1 MIQLL
6 LVDDHTL
13 FREGLKQIF
22 SDTNDIVVAAE
33 ASSGQEALNKIKE
46 NNCDVVILDISM
58 PDMNGI
64 NVLKQI
70 RKLKFNVPILILSMY
85 SEEQYAISAY
95 QAGADGYLT
104 KSEAPK
110 ELLNAVRKVASG
122 GKYVG
127 EGAAEKLVTSLNGNN
142 KFPYYKKLSHRE
154 YQVML
159 MIGKGKSIKKISE
172 ELNLRSSTVS
182 TLKARMFKKLKMKNN
197 EEIVKYVNEEGLIK
211 EEDFVG

>member
-1 MIQLL
+1 MIRLL

-22 SDTNDIVVAAE
+22 SDTNDKVVAGE
-33 ASSGQEALNKIKE
+33 ANNGQEALNKIKE

-58 PDMNGI
+58 PDINGI
-64 NVLKQI
+64 NVLKQV

-85 SEEQYAISAY
+85 SEEQYAINAY

-122 GKYVG
+122 RKYVG
-127 EGAAEKLVTSLNGNN
+127 EGAAEKLVASLNGNN
-142 KFPYYKKLSHRE
+142 EFPYYKKLSNRE

-159 MIGKGKSIKKISE
+159 MIGKGKSVKNISE
-172 ELNLRSSTVS
+172 DLNLQVSTVS
-182 TLKARMFKKLKMKNN
+182 TTKARMLKKLKMKNN
-197 EEIVKYVNEEGLIK
+197 EEIIKYVAEEGLIK